1 MSEYLRAYRA
11 FLMPALLLLALT
23 SCIPDKV
30 EEPIPAYLYIPGF
43 SVQTGIQQGSSSSR
57 IKDVW
62 LTVGGNFLG
71 TYELPALIPI
81 LESGQ
86 QEVRLDAGIRDNG
99 INTTPE
105 IYPFYEPVVLQ
116 ANLKPGIVDTMRPMT
131 GYSDKTR
138 FALIEPFERD
148 DHLMRDIRTGDVTS
162 IKLNRVVPFE
172 GKGSLEITLTEDKPL
187 VELASLSRMTEL
199 GLNSPYVYLELNYK
213 SEVPVIFG
221 LVAYANIGS
230 TQGSVLLDPGFYPE
244 EDWQKIYFN
253 LSSLVYSS
261 DHAAWQLVLRTV
273 LEAEPEATVLLDN
286 LKLVFF

>member
-1 MSEYLRAYRA
+1 MNFILRASRV
-11 FLMPALLLLALT
+11 FLLPAMVLSALP

-30 EEPIPAYLYIPGF
+30 DEPIPAYLYIPDF
-43 SVQTGIQQGSSSSR
+43 SVQTDTRQGSASSR

-71 TYELPALIPI
+71 TYELPALIPV
-81 LESGQ
+81 LESGE
-86 QEVRLDAGIRDNG
+86 QEIRLDAGIRENG

-105 IYPFYEPVVLQ
+105 IYPFYEPVVLR
-116 ANLKPGIVDTMRPMT
+116 ANLNAGTIDTLRPVT
-131 GYSDKTR
+131 RYFDKTK

-148 DHLMRDIRTGDVTS
+148 DHLMRDVRAGNATS
-162 IKLNRVVPFE
+162 IRLNRAMPFE
-172 GKGSLEITLTEDKPL
+172 GNGSLEITLTADNPL
-187 VELASLSRMTEL
+187 VELASLNRMTEL

-221 LVAYANIGS
+221 LVAYTNIGS
-230 TQGSVLLDPGFYPE
+230 ASGSVLLDPGFYPE

-253 LSSLVYSS
+253 LSSLVNTSN
-261 DHAAWQLVLRTV
+261 HTAWQLLLRTA
-273 LEAEPEATVLLDN
+273 LEEEPEAKVLLDN